1 MTVLGVT
8 SDTLP
13 VTSPVPQG
21 SILGP
26 AKVLSL
32 FLLHANDLPDT
43 VQSRKVA
50 MFADDTKL
58 FKIIKSTDD
67 AAKLQADLQTFE
79 SWFTNSGLVFN
90 EKHAVRHKQSPVK

>member
-21 SILGP
+21 SILDP
-26 AKVLSL
+26 AL
-32 FLLHANDLPDT
+32 FMLYANDLPDT
-43 VQSRKVA
+43 VQSSQVI

-67 AAKLQADLQTFE
+67 AAKLQADLQTQE
-79 SWFTNSGLVFN
+79 SWPTNLGLVF
-90 EKHAVRHKQSPVK
+90 KKKCVRHKKSPVK